1 MYNVCVC
8 ARARARVC
16 VCVGNF
22 HSAATTAQGR
32 ILTWGEGARGQLGLG
47 SSDVNRHIPTLVE
60 GGGGEMTRCHFVSVG
75 CGVYH
80 TAAVTDSGMVFTWGL
95 GADGQLGCG
104 NDEPS
109 LLPAKVP
116 TLGPRR
122 RRKETGKSDE

>member
-1 MYNVCVC
+1 MYIYI
-8 ARARARVC
+8 
-16 VCVGNF
+16 GNF

-95 GADGQLGCG
+95 GADGQLGGG
-104 NDEPS
+104 NEEPS

-116 TLGPRR
+116 TLGPS
-122 RRKETGKSDE
+122 TKSPRNKKREK